1 MQIRLLLV
9 TTSWWNGESNF
20 CLVCRLYR
28 IIFDALFVFQKSTDI
43 QKSDD
48 IAYRGTMS
56 IRLPAALKNVLKFSN
71 ESVNPWDFR
80 KF

>member
-28 IIFDALFVFQKSTDI
+28 IIFDALFVFQKSIDI

-48 IAYRGTMS
+48 IAYRGN
-56 IRLPAALKNVLKFSN
+56 LLAELKNRLKISIFL
-71 ESVNPWDFR
+71 WR
-80 KF
+80 KSCASR